1 MHINKI
7 CKEKFK
13 NLNKARLY
21 MEREIVEKALSLLK
35 DIDEKNIKIEE
46 LLSEM
51 SVSSRNDLLRDITR
65 DIIEKNNLIK
75 EHGLSNEFL
84 CEPISMD
91 PEVISI
97 NSLLDNLVSNIEINP
112 SKKVIFLRLFLDR
125 FHDISDQDKKV
136 IIQSVKDEDNKGLKA
151 KMLSLVNVFKLEI

>member
-13 NLNKARLY
+13 NLNKVRLY
-21 MEREIVEKALSLLK
+21 MEQEIVDKALSILK

-51 SVSSRNDLLRDITR
+51 SISSRNDLLRDITR

-75 EHGLSNEFL
+75 EHGLSNEFV
-84 CEPISMD
+84 CDPISLD

-112 SKKVIFLRLFLDR
+112 SKKVIYLRLFLDR
-125 FHDISDQDKKV
+125 FHDISVQDKKV
-136 IIQSVKDEDNKGLKA
+136 IIQSVKDEDTNGLKA
-151 KMLSLVNVFKLEI
+151 KMLSLVNVFKLEF

>member
-1 MHINKI
+1 MHINRI

-13 NLNKARLY
+13 NLNKVRLY
-21 MEREIVEKALSLLK
+21 MEREIVDKALSILK

-46 LLSEM
+46 LLSKM
-51 SVSSRNDLLRDITR
+51 SISSRNDLLRDISR

-75 EHGLSNEFL
+75 EHGLSNDFICL
-84 CEPISMD
+84 PISLD

-97 NSLLDNLVSNIEINP
+97 NSLLDNLISNIEINP
-112 SKKVIFLRLFLDR
+112 SKKVIYLRLFLDR

-136 IIQSVKDEDNKGLKA
+136 IIQSVKDEDTNGLKA

>member
-13 NLNKARLY
+13 NLNKVRLY
-21 MEREIVEKALSLLK
+21 MEREIVDKALSILK

-51 SVSSRNDLLRDITR
+51 SISSRNDLLRDITR

-75 EHGLSNEFL
+75 EHGLSNEFV
-84 CEPISMD
+84 CDPISLD
-91 PEVISI
+91 AEVISI

-112 SKKVIFLRLFLDR
+112 SKKVIYLRLFLDR
-125 FHDISDQDKKV
+125 FHDISVQDKKV
-136 IIQSVKDEDNKGLKA
+136 IIQSVKDEDTNGLKA
-151 KMLSLVNVFKLEI
+151 KMLSLVNVFKLEF

>member
-1 MHINKI
+1 
-7 CKEKFK
+7 
-13 NLNKARLY
+13 
-21 MEREIVEKALSLLK
+21 MEREIVDKALSILK

-84 CEPISMD
+84 CESISTD

-112 SKKVIFLRLFLDR
+112 SKKVIYLRLFLDR

-136 IIQSVKDEDNKGLKA
+136 IIQSVKDEDTKGLKA

>member
-1 MHINKI
+1 
-7 CKEKFK
+7 
-13 NLNKARLY
+13 
-21 MEREIVEKALSLLK
+21 MEREIVDKALSILK
-35 DIDEKNIKIEE
+35 DIGEKNIKIEE

-97 NSLLDNLVSNIEINP
+97 NSLLDNLVSNIERNP
-112 SKKVIFLRLFLDR
+112 SKKVIYLKLFLDR

-136 IIQSVKDEDNKGLKA
+136 IIQSVKDEDTKGLKA
-151 KMLSLVNVFKLEI
+151 KMLSLVNVFNLEI

>member
-13 NLNKARLY
+13 NLNKVRLY
-21 MEREIVEKALSLLK
+21 MEREIVDKALSILK

-51 SVSSRNDLLRDITR
+51 SISSRNDLLRDITR

-75 EHGLSNEFL
+75 EHGLSNEFVCDPL
-84 CEPISMD
+84 SLD

-112 SKKVIFLRLFLDR
+112 SKKVIYLRLFLDR
-125 FHDISDQDKKV
+125 FHDISVQDKKV
-136 IIQSVKDEDNKGLKA
+136 IIQSVKDEDTNGLKA
-151 KMLSLVNVFKLEI
+151 KMLSLVNVFKLEF

>member
-1 MHINKI
+1 
-7 CKEKFK
+7 
-13 NLNKARLY
+13 
-21 MEREIVEKALSLLK
+21 MEREIVDKALSILK

-46 LLSEM
+46 LLSDM
-51 SVSSRNDLLRDITR
+51 SISSRTDLLRDITR

-75 EHGLSNEFL
+75 EHGLSSEFI
-84 CEPISMD
+84 CAPISSD
-91 PEVISI
+91 PKVISI

-112 SKKVIFLRLFLDR
+112 SKKVIYLKLFLDR

-136 IIQSVKDEDNKGLKA
+136 IIQSVKDEDTKGLKA

>member
-1 MHINKI
+1 
-7 CKEKFK
+7 
-13 NLNKARLY
+13 
-21 MEREIVEKALSLLK
+21 MEREIVDKALSILK

-84 CEPISMD
+84 CEPISTD

-136 IIQSVKDEDNKGLKA
+136 IIQSVKDEDTKGLKA

>member
-13 NLNKARLY
+13 NLNKVRLY
-21 MEREIVEKALSLLK
+21 MEREIVDKALSILK
-35 DIDEKNIKIEE
+35 DIDEKSIKIEE

-51 SVSSRNDLLRDITR
+51 SISSRNDLLRDITR
-65 DIIEKNNLIK
+65 DIIEKNNLVK
-75 EHGLSNEFL
+75 EHGLSNEFV
-84 CEPISMD
+84 CDPISLD

-112 SKKVIFLRLFLDR
+112 SKKVIYLRLFLDR
-125 FHDISDQDKKV
+125 FHDISVQDKKV
-136 IIQSVKDEDNKGLKA
+136 IIQSVKDEDTNGLKA
-151 KMLSLVNVFKLEI
+151 KMLSLVNVFKLEF